1 MKKAPV
7 LPIRLYGDPVLRQP
21 AVAVRPPDPKLHELA
36 TALEA
41 TMHEAEGV
49 GLAAPQ
55 VGISLQLAVIDLRK
69 VEKRPSSLEIG
80 GQPVEWQKHMPLF
93 FCNPVLTLT
102 RKREDADEGCLSFPG
117 LSGAVRRSL
126 RIQMDY
132 LDLEG
137 KKMTLAAG
145 GLLARAIQHEVDHLQ
160 GVLFIDRMDPEIRKP
175 LKPALDELLAKSK
188 AGETRR

>member
-1 MKKAPV
+1 M
-7 LPIRLYGDPVLRQP
+7 
-21 AVAVRPPDPKLHELA
+21 AVTPPDPKLHELA
-36 TALEA
+36 AALET
-41 TMHEAEGV
+41 TMNEAEGV

-55 VGISLQLAVIDLRK
+55 VGISLQIAVIDLRK

-80 GQPVEWQKHMPLF
+80 GKPVDWKKHMPLF

-117 LSGAVRRSL
+117 LTGAVRRSL
-126 RIQMDY
+126 RIQMDF

-137 KKMTLAAG
+137 KKMSLTAG

-160 GVLFIDRMDPEIRKP
+160 GVLFIDRMEAEVRKP

-188 AGETRR
+188 GGETRR